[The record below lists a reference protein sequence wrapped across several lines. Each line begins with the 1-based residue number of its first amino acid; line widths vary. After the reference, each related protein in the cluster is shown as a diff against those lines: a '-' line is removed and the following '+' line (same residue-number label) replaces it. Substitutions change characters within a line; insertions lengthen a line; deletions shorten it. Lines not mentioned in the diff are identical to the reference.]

1 MGYSIGRKIC
11 EIRTEKKVS
20 QEEIAAQLGI
30 SRQRFSRIEN
40 GQSEISYAML
50 EKAAEYLAVPVKERS
65 QQQMKEWIWKCIFE
79 MLRILRK

>member
-40 GQSEISYAML
+40 GQSEIFLCYAG
-50 EKAAEYLAVPVKERS
+50 KSAEYLAVPVKEITAANEG
-65 QQQMKEWIWKCIFE
+65 MDLECIFE

>member
-30 SRQRFSRIEN
+30 SRQRFSRIETAN
-40 GQSEISYAML
+40 RKFPML
-50 EKAAEYLAVPVKERS
+50 C
-65 QQQMKEWIWKCIFE
+65 WKKQ
-79 MLRILRK
+79 RNILQFR